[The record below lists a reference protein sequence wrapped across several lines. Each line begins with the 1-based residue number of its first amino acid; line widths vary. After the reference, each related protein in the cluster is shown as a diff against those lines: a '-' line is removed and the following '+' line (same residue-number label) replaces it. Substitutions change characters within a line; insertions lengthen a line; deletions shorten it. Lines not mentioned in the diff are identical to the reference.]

1 MAHDPRITRMGRFI
15 RRYSLDEFPQFFNVL
30 RGDMSLVGPRPAL
43 QQRCLARTGQ
53 RQGAVRA
60 GEECFVA
67 GHWVSLA
74 SDGVVAA
81 ALRGGWQALRERI
94 DSRER

>member
-1 MAHDPRITRMGRFI
+1 MREQL
-15 RRYSLDEFPQFFNVL
+15 RRGGLWQPQASECDYPGSKTV
-30 RGDMSLVGPRPAL
+30 RAL